1 TFWGPLNL
9 PDGPDLAGGAS
20 LEDAGVQRLLWS
32 AARTVMLVAVAAM
45 GAAAFLGGYHG
56 PLLPGPLWIILKTL
70 VLLAVI
76 VLAAHLFARVRIE
89 QFVLVAWVALVPLAL
104 LNVFVAG
111 ASLL

>member
-1 TFWGPLNL
+1 
-9 PDGPDLAGGAS
+9 
-20 LEDAGVQRLLWS
+20 
-32 AARTVMLVAVAAM
+32 MLVAVAAM

-56 PLLPGPLWIILKTL
+56 PFLPGPLWVIAKTL

-76 VLAAHLFARVRIE
+76 VLAGHLVRQGAIE
-89 QFVLVAWVALVPLAL
+89 QFVLVAWVALIPLAL